1 MSTVSDDGGLD
12 EAELQLGLALG
23 NKPTVKTQTRNTSS
37 FSSSSGCSSTSSS
50 SLGRAAAAVA
60 ADTAGINHVVG
71 WPPVR
76 SYRISSMENRDK
88 FASSAEFGSI
98 FGVYKS
104 ECQLINKNVAV
115 EKECRIVSPYVKVTM
130 DGYPIGR
137 KVDLSSF
144 NSYEAL
150 AQTLEHMFVDFQQ
163 LASVSVGSDR
173 EKNMTKET
181 GRPASKLLMG
191 SSEFVLTYEDKE
203 GDWMLVGDVPW
214 RIFRNSV
221 KRLRIMRTFDAKIPV
236 A

>member
-98 FGVYKS
+98 FG
-104 ECQLINKNVAV
+104 
-115 EKECRIVSPYVKVTM
+115 VTM